1 MYMFVVMLVY
11 GRNVCNR
18 NQNREQEKKRMTR
31 KDFVLIAATIKALAI
46 SPEDR
51 VQVADDFAS
60 ALRNTNPNFKRE
72 RFLTAC
78 GVANV

>member
-1 MYMFVVMLVY
+1 MS
-11 GRNVCNR
+11 
-18 NQNREQEKKRMTR
+18 R

-51 VQVADDFAS
+51 KRVAEDFAYT
-60 ALRNTNPNFKRE
+60 LRTTNPNFNRT

-78 GVANV
+78 GVAHD

>member
-1 MYMFVVMLVY
+1 MS
-11 GRNVCNR
+11 
-18 NQNREQEKKRMTR
+18 R

-51 VQVADDFAS
+51 KRVAGDFAYT
-60 ALRNTNPNFKRE
+60 LRTTNSNFKRE

-78 GVANV
+78 GVEDSHV

>member
-1 MYMFVVMLVY
+1 MAHPLRKLVLVSA
-11 GRNVCNR
+11 RSHTNKS
-18 NQNREQEKKRMTR
+18 NREREANMSR

-51 VQVADDFAS
+51 KRVAEDFAYT
-60 ALRNTNPNFKRE
+60 LRTTNPNFKRD

-78 GVANV
+78 GVAHV

>member
-1 MYMFVVMLVY
+1 MS
-11 GRNVCNR
+11 
-18 NQNREQEKKRMTR
+18 R

-51 VQVADDFAS
+51 KRVAEDFAYT
-60 ALRNTNPNFKRE
+60 LRTTNPNFKRE

-78 GVANV
+78 GVAHA

>member
-1 MYMFVVMLVY
+1 
-11 GRNVCNR
+11 
-18 NQNREQEKKRMTR
+18 MTR

-51 VQVADDFAS
+51 VLVAEDFAY
-60 ALRNTNPNFKRE
+60 ALGNTNPNFNRG

-78 GVANV
+78 GNGGR